1 MSMDTFLYNAISEG
15 LKRDKITRE
24 LALEVA
30 AKDQFFIGK
39 CNICKGVRRAFMEH
53 SGFTNEH
60 EMIGQVENLKM
71 VKSIGPVGKE
81 EMISV
86 VKTYLD
92 QHIQD
97 AKLSKSQKEALQK
110 ELMQESEKGSLLVTA
125 YNFCPSCTG
134 TEGSCKA
141 DQEGTE
147 AKRMNR

>member
-1 MSMDTFLYNAISEG
+1 MDTFLYDAISEG

-30 AKDQFFIGK
+30 AKDQFFIGE
-39 CNICKGVRRAFMEH
+39 CTICKSVRRAFMEH

-60 EMIGQVENLKM
+60 EMIGQVENLKI
-71 VKSIGPVGKE
+71 VKSLGPVGKE

-92 QHIQD
+92 KHIQD
-97 AKLSKSQKEALQK
+97 AKLSKSQKETMQK
-110 ELMQESEKGSLLVTA
+110 ELMQESKKGSLLVTV

-134 TEGSCKA
+134 TEGACTA
-141 DQEGTE
+141 EQEDTQANG
-147 AKRMNR
+147 RGGQ